1 MDFSVMNRRMNKA
14 DDKEL
19 DLCCKIT
26 EDSSFDTHPD
36 FKVRRI
42 PNVQVIYQTFN
53 QNLVNVASIFVILGC
68 SIHSRS
74 LHHDSDR
81 KKYSNIC
88 K

>member
-14 DDKEL
+14 EDKDL
-19 DLCCKIT
+19 DLRCRIA
-26 EDSSFDTHPD
+26 EESSFDTHPD

-42 PNVQVIYQTFN
+42 PHIQAVYYTFN
-53 QNLVNVASIFVILGC
+53 QNLVNVVSIFVILGC

-74 LHHDSDR
+74 LRHHSDR
-81 KKYSNIC
+81 EKYSNIC